1 MYRVAVITLSDTAS
15 RGERIDESGKVI
27 AEIAQKNGFEVVFTK
42 ILPDEG
48 DMLSQL
54 LCELC
59 DEDRADLILTTGGT
73 GFSKRD
79 HTPEATLEVI
89 ERNANGIS
97 EAMRYHSLQITP
109 RGMLSR
115 GVSGIRKDALI
126 VNMPGSPK
134 AVRECLEYIIGPLK
148 HGLDI
153 LKGTTGNC
161 ARK

>member
-48 DMLSQL
+48 DMLRQL

-59 DEDRADLILTTGGT
+59 DDDRADLILTTGGT

-79 HTPEATLEVI
+79 HTPEATLQVI

-109 RGMLSR
+109 RGMLCCR
-115 GVSGIRKDALI
+115 V
-126 VNMPGSPK
+126 
-134 AVRECLEYIIGPLK
+134 
-148 HGLDI
+148 
-153 LKGTTGNC
+153 
-161 ARK
+161 

>member
-1 MYRVAVITLSDTAS
+1 MYRAAVITLSDTAS

-27 AEIAQKNGFEVVFTK
+27 AEIVQKNGFEVVFTK

-48 DMLSQL
+48 DMLTQL

-79 HTPEATLEVI
+79 HTPEATLKVI

-134 AVRECLEYIIGPLK
+134 AVRECLEYIIEPLI

>member
-1 MYRVAVITLSDTAS
+1 
-15 RGERIDESGKVI
+15 
-27 AEIAQKNGFEVVFTK
+27 
-42 ILPDEG
+42 
-48 DMLSQL
+48 MLTQL

-79 HTPEATLEVI
+79 HTPEATLQAI

-134 AVRECLEYIIGPLK
+134 AVRECLEYIIDPLK

>member
-1 MYRVAVITLSDTAS
+1 MYRAAVITLSDTAS

-27 AEIAQKNGFEVVFTK
+27 AEIVQKNGFEVVFTK

-48 DMLSQL
+48 DILTQL

-79 HTPEATLEVI
+79 HTPEATLQAI

-134 AVRECLEYIIGPLK
+134 AVRECLEYIIEPLI

-161 ARK
+161 AQK

>member
-134 AVRECLEYIIGPLK
+134 AVRECLEYIIGPLT

>member
-27 AEIAQKNGFEVVFTK
+27 AEIVQKNGFEVVFTK

-48 DMLSQL
+48 DMLTQL

-79 HTPEATLEVI
+79 HTPEATLQVI

-134 AVRECLEYIIGPLK
+134 AVRECLEYIIEPLI